1 MDQEENVILSPD
13 EAEPAVESQPIVE
26 TGPVAEPQPAAPAE
40 PVSEASG
47 DGEYHYKNGYTQKIY
62 SDAHYE
68 PAEESTVP
76 PRYYTPPEKHVKEPK
91 ATKEKAEKPEK
102 KKGSGFLKFLCVA
115 LIFAILGA
123 AGGAYW
129 MNTRYEAR
137 FAALEGAT
145 SQLEEARQADAEAAA
160 AAAAAAEAAAA
171 EAEEEGGLVSAAAVT
186 AVSIGM
192 APSDIYEQAKQQVV
206 GISSEI
212 TYTNFFGM
220 TSSGAVSG
228 SGFIIS
234 DDGYILTN
242 YHVVEDAHKGNYD
255 VNVML
260 YDGTTYLATI
270 VGFEESND
278 IAILKIDAEDLNA
291 ATLADSNEIKVG
303 DTVYAVGNPLGE
315 LEFSMS
321 TGHISALDRVIT
333 TEENESINMFQ
344 IDAAVNE
351 GNSGGP
357 LYNNKGEVIGIVAA
371 KYASS
376 GVEGLGFAIPIND
389 AANIAND
396 LITKGYVTGKPY
408 MGVELDSRYNSMYSQ
423 YYNMPLGAYVANVVA
438 GSAAERAGLEAG
450 DIITELGGYTLESYT
465 DLKQA
470 ISHFSAFD
478 TAEMTVYRAG
488 EEMHMS
494 ITFDEAVPDR
504 VTVQSE
510 P

>member
-1 MDQEENVILSPD
+1 MDQEENEVREPMETEPEEPIMQVEPS
-13 EAEPAVESQPIVE
+13 EPASE
-26 TGPVAEPQPAAPAE
+26 TT
-40 PVSEASG
+40 G

-76 PRYYTPPEKHVKEPK
+76 PRYYTPPEKHVKETK
-91 ATKEKAEKPEK
+91 VTKEKAEKPEK
-102 KKGSGFLKFLCVA
+102 KKGSGFVKFLCVA

-129 MNTRYEAR
+129 MNTQYEAR

-145 SQLEEARQADAEAAA
+145 SQLEEARQADAEASAATAA
-160 AAAAAAEAAAA
+160 AVEADAAEAVEAGDLVLSAVLAAN
-171 EAEEEGGLVSAAAVT
+171 SD
-186 AVSIGM
+186 IM

-206 GISSEI
+206 GISTEI

-255 VNVML
+255 INVML
-260 YDGTTYLATI
+260 YDGTTYLAAI

-278 IAILKIDAEDLNA
+278 IAILKIDAEDLKA

-357 LYNNKGEVIGIVAA
+357 LYNNRGEVIGIVAA

-376 GVEGLGFAIPIND
+376 GVEGLGFAIPVND

-423 YYNMPLGAYVANVVA
+423 YYNMPLGAYVANVVE
-438 GSAAERAGLEAG
+438 GSAAENAGLETG
-450 DIITELGGYTLESYT
+450 DIITELGGYKLESYS

-470 ISHFSAFD
+470 VRQFSAGD
-478 TAEMTVYRAG
+478 TVEMIVYRAG
-488 EEMHMS
+488 EEMHLS
-494 ITFDEAVPDR
+494 ITFDEAVPDT